1 MNPTWNTVILLG
13 VGAIVAFGFL
23 LQKDKIQ
30 ATLIS
35 TYIALAVTSIWGNQI
50 YNILTGNQVLMNQ
63 IWFRANINPFIFKTI
78 LFVLFIVLLSFKS
91 KVIAGKNSRIAS
103 PFISIAYSVLCAFL
117 IISSLLGFMAPAAR
131 EAVLSGSA
139 LAKFMYNF
147 RTWWVL
153 LPALMMIFVS
163 ATSGGES
170 AEAGAAAKNTPRVN
184 KYYSRHESRRRRH

>member
-35 TYIALAVTSIWGNQI
+35 AYIALAVTSIWGNQI

-78 LFVLFIVLLSFKS
+78 LFILFILLLSFKS
-91 KVIAGKNSRIAS
+91 KVISGKSSRISS
-103 PFISIAYSVLCAFL
+103 PFIAISYSVLCAFL
-117 IISSLLGFMAPAAR
+117 IISSLLTFMAPDVRASILA
-131 EAVLSGSA
+131 GSS

-170 AEAGAAAKNTPRVN
+170 SEAGAAAKSTPRVN
-184 KYYSRHESRRRRH
+184 KYYSRKESRRRRY